1 MKWLA
6 SERDMSVPRSES
18 VSVDAT
24 TDLQRQI
31 MTNTQIN
38 ILLYRR
44 RKFEVKFPSIWR
56 DGKAEVG
63 RVREEEGRRKKIREE
78 KESEQGKINAR
89 EKVAASP
96 GQMRNQK
103 LQAAVAR
110 STF

>member
-1 MKWLA
+1 
-6 SERDMSVPRSES
+6 
-18 VSVDAT
+18 
-24 TDLQRQI
+24 
-31 MTNTQIN
+31 
-38 ILLYRR
+38 
-44 RKFEVKFPSIWR
+44 
-56 DGKAEVG
+56 VG